1 MSGRSINPR
10 TSENTKFC
18 KVCKDIGLNDTM
30 FMSHNVKNEKGKV
43 CCPTLMSHT
52 CKKCGKNGHMEKY
65 CTVKEKDI
73 SSSFCFKKP
82 EETNVAAKS
91 ISSNAFAVFDDS
103 SSSDVDTPVL
113 KKTPASKRNWAD
125 WSDSDDEYDEPI
137 HPNIT
142 LRTHQAN
149 W

>member
-1 MSGRSINPR
+1 MAEKSMC
-10 TSENTKFC
+10 C
-18 KVCKDIGLNDTM
+18 KVCKDMGLSDIVYN
-30 FMSHNVKNEKGKV
+30 SHNVKNEKGKV
-43 CCPTLMSHT
+43 CCPTLMSIRCT
-52 CKKCGKNGHMEKY
+52 KCSNMGHMEKY

-73 SSSFCFKKP
+73 SSNFCFKKP

-113 KKTPASKRNWAD
+113 KKTPASKRNWAE
-125 WSDSDDEYDEPI
+125 WSDSEDEYDEPI

-142 LRTHQAN
+142 LRAHQTN